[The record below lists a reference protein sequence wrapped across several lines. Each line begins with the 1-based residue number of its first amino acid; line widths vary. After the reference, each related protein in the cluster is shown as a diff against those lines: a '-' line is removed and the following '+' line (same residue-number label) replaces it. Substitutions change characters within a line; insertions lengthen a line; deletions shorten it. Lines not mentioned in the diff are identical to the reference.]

1 MLIRIVQLPAIIT
14 VASYLSKGG
23 NLMEIRFILIS
34 SKKLRQLL
42 LENDLFWIWY
52 LTKIYTTTSCL
63 LDSCRKANLLGS
75 DSVWLKFC
83 KVGVAQR
90 KLKRQWRLRYS
101 GRIVECKD
109 VLRNQNGF
117 NTLGHFNVIMIVHSL
132 LGQFEIRD
140 LKKINDMLNDLL
152 TITQLSH
159 SLQNLSPTSF
169 EYQNVR
175 TTYGLPRVKQ
185 WVPVNIHSYNASSS
199 VALQTSL
206 WERAFP
212 GSGVAIAPQ
221 TRSLFIPES
230 VFYNDSMPRHFR
242 SQPSRPSSGPQ
253 REMLSI
259 LKDMIESV
267 GAELTPSYNSSFNPA
282 SWSIARSMQY
292 LLLRV
297 ADGLLRRTP
306 NLTQANRKIEHI
318 DPGSE
323 RMVENLQQ
331 DVLWF
336 ATKVRLGDGER
347 FFLAAIRPM
356 EVDTAAEEPTTSP
369 LTPQSHNQSPSSLN
383 NSHSAANGSK
393 GEARRWVSPQLD
405 VLRVSMVSFVPFPP
419 HALEATPEHPLM
431 PIAKLL

>member
-1 MLIRIVQLPAIIT
+1 
-14 VASYLSKGG
+14 
-23 NLMEIRFILIS
+23 
-34 SKKLRQLL
+34 
-42 LENDLFWIWY
+42 
-52 LTKIYTTTSCL
+52 
-63 LDSCRKANLLGS
+63 
-75 DSVWLKFC
+75 
-83 KVGVAQR
+83 
-90 KLKRQWRLRYS
+90 
-101 GRIVECKD
+101 
-109 VLRNQNGF
+109 
-117 NTLGHFNVIMIVHSL
+117 
-132 LGQFEIRD
+132 
-140 LKKINDMLNDLL
+140 
-152 TITQLSH
+152 
-159 SLQNLSPTSF
+159 
-169 EYQNVR
+169 
-175 TTYGLPRVKQ
+175 
-185 WVPVNIHSYNASSS
+185 
-199 VALQTSL
+199 
-206 WERAFP
+206 
-212 GSGVAIAPQ
+212 
-221 TRSLFIPES
+221 
-230 VFYNDSMPRHFR
+230 MPRHFR

-297 ADGLLRRTP
+297 ADSLLRRNP

-318 DPGSE
+318 EPGSE
-323 RMVENLQQ
+323 SMVENLQP

-356 EVDTAAEEPTTSP
+356 EVDAAAEEPTTSP
-369 LTPQSHNQSPSSLN
+369 LTPQSHNRSPSSLN
-383 NSHSAANGSK
+383 NSQSANGSK